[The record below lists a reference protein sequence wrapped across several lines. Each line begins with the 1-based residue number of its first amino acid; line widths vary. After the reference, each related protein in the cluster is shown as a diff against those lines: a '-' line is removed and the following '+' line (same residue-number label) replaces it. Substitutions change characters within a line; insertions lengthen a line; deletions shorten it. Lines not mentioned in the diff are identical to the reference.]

1 MELSTFINCQSF
13 SDDAV
18 GSFKIDQSVGI
29 FQYRDGGLPITVDQ
43 EVWQVSSVGVE
54 HVLVQTVW
62 FGPLVV
68 SSTVGSEALVC
79 PRPRPACQDHDPVL
93 AVTVGK
99 VPNLSRHSVCKV

>member
-1 MELSTFINCQSF
+1 MAPSTFINHQS
-13 SDDAV
+13 SSNDTAA
-18 GSFKIDQSVGI
+18 SFKIDQSVGI
-29 FQYRDGGLPITVDQ
+29 FQYGDGRFPVTVDH
-43 EVWQVSSVGVE
+43 EVGQVSRVGVE

-68 SSTVGSEALVC
+68 SSTVGGEALVC

-99 VPNLSRHSVCKV
+99 VPDLSRHSVCKV

>member
-1 MELSTFINCQSF
+1 MELSTFINRQSS

-29 FQYRDGGLPITVDQ
+29 FQYGDGRFPVTVNQ
-43 EVWQVSSVGVE
+43 EVWQVSRVWVE

-68 SSTVGSEALVC
+68 SSTVGGEAVVC
-79 PRPRPACQDHDPVL
+79 PRPCPASQDHNPVL